1 MVQDILNYIH
11 LTREVERNDFME
23 KKFNQ
28 ITKLLE
34 KIFKAGFTTEKD
46 ILNIRLEDLVKIN
59 DISNNEIAILLDLK
73 RAIRNKKIIAFLSDI
88 DEKKEGKENE
98 TRI

>member
-1 MVQDILNYIH
+1 
-11 LTREVERNDFME
+11 ME
-23 KKFNQ
+23 KRFNQ

-34 KIFKAGFTTEKD
+34 KIFKTGYTTEKD
-46 ILNIRLEDLVKIN
+46 ILNIQLEDLVKIN
-59 DISNNEIAILLDLK
+59 DISNTEIAILLDLK
-73 RAIRNKKIIAFLSDI
+73 KAIRNKKIIAFLSDI

>member
-1 MVQDILNYIH
+1 MVLDILSYMRLI
-11 LTREVERNDFME
+11 REVERDDKME
-23 KKFNQ
+23 KRFNQ

-34 KIFKAGFTTEKD
+34 KIFKTGYTTEKD
-46 ILNIRLEDLVKIN
+46 ILNIQLEDLVKIN
-59 DISNNEIAILLDLK
+59 DISNTEIAILLDLK
-73 RAIRNKKIIAFLSDI
+73 KAIRNKKIIAFLSDK